1 MFWGAEKGVS
11 TMINSKF
18 TALGG
23 GNLIHDVGY
32 IESGLTASY
41 QQIVSMNEVAGL
53 VKRFMGGIEFSDET
67 IALEAIDR
75 VGPGGNFVGD
85 DHTFQHFRRNWAPE
99 LFNRS
104 SREEWETN
112 GILTLG
118 DNATNKVRKIF
129 EAYQAKPVNE
139 NVSEALDA
147 IIQKAE
153 KRAE

>member
-1 MFWGAEKGVS
+1 
-11 TMINSKF
+11 MINSKF

-129 EAYQAKPVNE
+129 EAYQ
-139 NVSEALDA
+139 
-147 IIQKAE
+147 
-153 KRAE
+153 